1 MSSDKRILNYGDDI
15 AQHRSS
21 EWKYSFRVYYKR
33 RPRRWQSLCWWVRS
47 VKTRELVPHCSC
59 RRNVFNS
66 GQITFQQSY
75 LSARC
80 RAPTKTLSSALAPM
94 TKDDESLLH
103 RRGGGDLISARALP
117 ETNKKFRDE
126 VIIFLSLFVA
136 DNGWRTPREWLK
148 PLNHLIDLWGG
159 EEDKSITSSSGY
171 WEMKTTA
178 HAIQYNSSF
187 LSFKF
192 RLKSVPSRRTR
203 AKQRWQRKD
212 TEKLFTPERAR
223 WTSLI
228 SQ

>member
-159 EEDKSITSSSGY
+159 GGWIHHVFFWLLGNENNGTRHPIQLFISLVQVPTEISSKSPNTS
-171 WEMKTTA
+171 ETKVTTKRHGKA
-178 HAIQYNSSF
+178 FYTWASPLDESH
-187 LSFKF
+187 
-192 RLKSVPSRRTR
+192 
-203 AKQRWQRKD
+203 
-212 TEKLFTPERAR
+212 
-223 WTSLI
+223 
-228 SQ
+228 